1 MHGLWRSAEMNE
13 EIKLKDILDIEEMLE
28 ENGGELTPEIEAEY
42 DRRHGDDWPKIVESR
57 VRFIKRMEAMGEGL
71 KTEAAKMVLES
82 KIKIEK
88 ASRARIQLV
97 TEMGLKGQRKILTG
111 PWTVSLA
118 MKPPRITLKDGIDL
132 ALIEENLLRHI
143 PESWELD
150 KMEVRKS
157 LKSRG
162 LIPTEIGVWEVE
174 DFDVEITER
183 LNIR

>member
-1 MHGLWRSAEMNE
+1 MNE
-13 EIKLKDILDIEEMLE
+13 EIKIQEPPMDIEMLLE

-42 DRRHGDDWPKIVESR
+42 NRRHGDDWPKTVESR
-57 VRFIKRMEAMGEGL
+57 VRFIKRMEAMAEGL
-71 KTEAAKMVLES
+71 KTEASRMVMES
-82 KIKIEK
+82 KAKTDK

-97 TEMGLKGQRKILTG
+97 TEMGLKGQRKIITG

-118 MKPPRITLKDGIDL
+118 KKPPRITLKDGIDL
-132 ALIEENLLRHI
+132 TLLEDNLLRHI
-143 PESWELD
+143 PEKWELD

-162 LIPTEIGVWEVE
+162 LIPTEIGQWEVE
-174 DFDVEITER
+174 DFDVEIAER